1 MPREGKA
8 RVLSETEFKRVLK
21 VAGTDR
27 HAARNVA
34 LLLVSFGLGLR
45 VKEIGA
51 LSVADV
57 LDGEG
62 QLRTEVNLQRR
73 MTKGYKQRH
82 AYLSNPRV
90 RQALQNYLE
99 ERRQDPRRV
108 FAPGSALFLS
118 NKGSRFT
125 PNSLQQVFTQLYK
138 QAGIEGASSHSGRRT
153 FATRLIEKGVDI
165 KAVSRL
171 MGHATVAM
179 TAEYVEDN
187 PERLRVI
194 AGDVL

>member
-21 VAGTDR
+21 VAAADR

-34 LLLVSFGLGLR
+34 LLFVSFGLGLR

-62 QLRTEVNLQRR
+62 QLRTEINLQRR
-73 MTKGYKQRH
+73 MTKGGKQRH
-82 AYLSNPRV
+82 VYLSNPRV
-90 RQALQNYLE
+90 RQALVTYLD
-99 ERRQDPRRV
+99 ERRRDAKRV

-118 NKGSRFT
+118 NKGNRFT
-125 PNSLQQVFTQLYK
+125 PNSLQQVFTQLYRN
-138 QAGIEGASSHSGRRT
+138 AGIEGARSHSGRRT
-153 FATRLIEKGVDI
+153 FATRLIEKGIDI

-171 MGHATVAM
+171 MGHASVAM

-187 PERLRVI
+187 PERLRAI
-194 AGDVL
+194 AGEVL

>member
-8 RVLSETEFKRVLK
+8 RVLSETEFKRVIK
-21 VAGTDR
+21 VAGADR

-34 LLLVSFGLGLR
+34 LLYVSFGLGLR

-62 QLRTEVNLQRR
+62 QLRAEVNLQRR
-73 MTKGYKQRH
+73 MTKGHKQRH
-82 AYLSNPRV
+82 AYLSNPKV

-99 ERRQDPRRV
+99 KRQQDSKRV
-108 FAPGSALFLS
+108 FGPGSALFLS

-125 PNSLQQVFTQLYK
+125 PNSLPIPCSRCSPSSISRRASRGPVPIQ
-138 QAGIEGASSHSGRRT
+138 GEGPLPPG
-153 FATRLIEKGVDI
+153 
-165 KAVSRL
+165 
-171 MGHATVAM
+171 
-179 TAEYVEDN
+179 
-187 PERLRVI
+187 
-194 AGDVL
+194 